1 MTLFLLCLLSYT
13 TIINCPL
20 PEVTSA
26 LQKVITESGYEIDY
40 KDENNIITAITEFNI
55 KDLPQYII
63 EEFPDENPG
72 WIQARVQIFIKLRTI
87 DAENTKIEINAG
99 FERFGTPSALLLIPP
114 HWRSA
119 QSNGNLEKELIDKI
133 NARLSTWEEK

>member
-119 QSNGNLEKELIDKI
+119 QSNGNLEKELMDKI
-133 NARLSTWEEK
+133 NAILSTREEK

>member
-55 KDLPQYII
+55 KSLSQYIV
-63 EEFPDENPG
+63 EEFPDDNPG
-72 WIQARVQIFIKLRTI
+72 WTQARVQIFIRLNSI

-119 QSNGNLEKELIDKI
+119 QSNGNLEKELMDKI
-133 NARLSTWEEK
+133 NAILSTREEK